1 MSIHMVCGGES
12 QETSHNRI
20 TDEIMEWDSK
30 KAQQGRHEDH
40 IILGGTLKERVE
52 NQSFTIRTYQQDL
65 KNALLHVKE
74 LEGQIAH
81 LKYRLTYH
89 GEAAL

>member
-20 TDEIMEWDSK
+20 TDEIMAWESK

-52 NQSFTIRTYQQDL
+52 NQAFTIRTYQQDL
-65 KNALLHVKE
+65 KSAQRHIKE

-81 LKYRLTYH
+81 LKYQLTYH
-89 GEAAL
+89 EEEAL